1 MANVKWIQANQSQ
14 TKAGNYKKKTSR
26 GFFQHRLI
34 IIEFSLK

>member
-14 TKAGNYKKKTSR
+14 TKAGNYKKSR